1 VTYGY
6 RWFELFLYCI
16 GIMMNMVCWMSL
28 TPIAEA
34 LKNAYGVS
42 SVEIASMGFTFMLVF
57 IPFNFPATWMLD
69 YKGLRIGVSAPFP
82 LLTIC

>member
-1 VTYGY
+1 
-6 RWFELFLYCI
+6 
-16 GIMMNMVCWMSL
+16 MMNMVCWMSL
-28 TPIAEA
+28 TPISEA